1 MMMKLAIQA
10 SERKLRCRPP
20 RVVGVEA
27 VTVMSTRRGRAWE
40 GSETGERG
48 QEVRELG
55 SCVLHLR
62 VFREGLCPMHK
73 LLPIDRDRARRRRE
87 LSVATK

>member
-1 MMMKLAIQA
+1 MGG
-10 SERKLRCRPP
+10 
-20 RVVGVEA
+20 VGCEEEGGV
-27 VTVMSTRRGRAWE
+27 RGRAWE

-48 QEVRELG
+48 QEERELG